1 MVKVNFTM
9 HAEDMLRERKFKK
22 EEIISVIGSPDWQE
36 DDEQET
42 EVWYAFKRVEKK
54 VLRVVIKGRKE
65 PYTVIT
71 MFYDKRM
78 RNRK

>member
-1 MVKVNFTM
+1 MARASFTK
-9 HAEDMLRERKFKK
+9 HAEDMLKERKFTK
-22 EEIISVIGSPDWQE
+22 EEIISVMSNPDWWE
-36 DDEQET
+36 NDEQEA
-42 EVWYAFKRVEKK
+42 EVWHAFKRVGKK

-71 MFYDKRM
+71 MFYDKRL